1 MITHTQRKGEE
12 RKKMVEVGGR
22 GGASFEEKAT
32 INGKQKVDWV
42 DWLACFHY
50 TEAAIIQLCSMI
62 SIIIIT

>member
-1 MITHTQRKGEE
+1 MITHAQRKEKEKWWRGGG
-12 RKKMVEVGGR
+12 GGR
-22 GGASFEEKAT
+22 DASFEEKAS

-62 SIIIIT
+62 SMIIIT